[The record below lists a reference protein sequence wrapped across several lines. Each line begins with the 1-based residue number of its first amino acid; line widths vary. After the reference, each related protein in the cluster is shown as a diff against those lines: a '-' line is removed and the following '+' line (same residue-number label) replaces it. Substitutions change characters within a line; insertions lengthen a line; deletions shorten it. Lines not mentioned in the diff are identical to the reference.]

1 MINRLVLK
9 HGIASLAVLASL
21 LGASANADI
30 TWVMQP
36 SQSPVVFSGSLG
48 LAVFNS
54 HDLVGSEVSYS
65 NGAGPEWI
73 QRFDGV
79 VQHTNQFDPT
89 QQAYD
94 LPNGQTVAG
103 IDPNWG
109 TYAGFSNSTQTS
121 ASGSFTSLGNDFIHS
136 LNFGN
141 EPVINNFANFNPTTQ
156 FATSGNYYPDS
167 NGSPSPGYYG
177 NATPAQVALTFVGAS
192 GSNVFATG
200 TPAQQAQFGT
210 TLSAIPG
217 GGQVDVG
224 YGPNGHGDAGTA
236 ALTGTAG
243 YASSDGHTVT
253 PTASGSFDAGPIHF
267 TGVLAFSASFQ
278 ADPLPGQ
285 TLDQAANSTA
295 DFTPNAFF
303 TLVNQANGGTN
314 GLASISNSLS
324 GATGQISRGPNA
336 AYLITVPYQATMSFG
351 TPYQPN
357 VLAGQADPGRPGETY
372 GPNIGTAVFID
383 LKFTSTFVAQANI
396 RPGDANFDGIVN
408 SQDLAQVSSNWLVSN
423 PSGLQAGDVNG
434 DGIVNSQDLALI
446 SSNWL
451 KTTPPLPGSGN
462 ASAVPEPGTWILL
475 GIGGILLAIRRR
487 LV

>member
-1 MINRLVLK
+1 MINRHVLK
-9 HGIASLAVLASL
+9 HGIAPLAVMVCL

-36 SQSPVVFSGSLG
+36 SQSPVTFSGSLG
-48 LAVFNS
+48 LVVFNS
-54 HDLVGSEVSYS
+54 HNLVGSEVDYP
-65 NGAGPEWI
+65 NGQPEWI

-79 VQHTNQFDPT
+79 AQNTSQFDPS
-89 QQAYD
+89 QQAYTAA
-94 LPNGQTVAG
+94 NGSTVGG
-103 IDPNWG
+103 IDPNFG
-109 TYAGFSNSTQTS
+109 TYAGYSNSIQTS
-121 ASGSFTSLGNDFIHS
+121 ASGSFTTVGNDFVNS

-141 EPVINNFANFNPTTQ
+141 EPVINNFADFHPTTQ

-177 NATPAQVALTFVGAS
+177 NATPSQVALTFVGAS
-192 GSNVFATG
+192 GQNIFAAG
-200 TPAQQAQFGT
+200 TAAQQAQFGT
-210 TLSAIPG
+210 NLSAIPG
-217 GGQVDVG
+217 GGQIDVG
-224 YGPNGHGDAGTA
+224 YGPNHHGDAGTA
-236 ALTGTAG
+236 ALTGTGG

-285 TLDQAANSTA
+285 TLDNAASTTA
-295 DFTPNAFF
+295 NFTPNAFF
-303 TLVNQANGGTN
+303 SLVNQANSGTN

-324 GATGQISRGPNA
+324 GATGQLSRGPGGT
-336 AYLITVPYQATMSFG
+336 YLISVPYQAEMSFG
-351 TPYQPN
+351 TPYQPKN
-357 VLAGQADPGRPGETY
+357 LAGQLDPARPGVTY
-372 GPNIGTAVFID
+372 GPDIGTAVFVD
-383 LKFTSTFVAQANI
+383 LFFKSTFVAQANI

-423 PSGLQAGDVNG
+423 ATGLQSGDVNG

-451 KTTPPLPGSGN
+451 KTTPPLAGSGN
-462 ASAVPEPGTWILL
+462 ANAVPEPGTWILL
-475 GIGGILLAIRRR
+475 GFGGILLAIRRR
-487 LV
+487 LM